1 MLYFSQKIRKGNE
14 TMYTVTYYQNYERK
28 VTTWDTY
35 ERANAYAIYLSSRY
49 DVYGVKIEEAK

>member
-1 MLYFSQKIRKGNE
+1 MF
-14 TMYTVTYYQNYERK
+14 TVTYFQNYERK